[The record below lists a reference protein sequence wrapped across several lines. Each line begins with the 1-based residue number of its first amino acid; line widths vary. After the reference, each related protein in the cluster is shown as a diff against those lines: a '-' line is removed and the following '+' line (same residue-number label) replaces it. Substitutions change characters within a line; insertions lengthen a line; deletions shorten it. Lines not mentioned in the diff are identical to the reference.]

1 MQPIDL
7 QENVDP
13 TKPKV
18 AKSKISKK
26 KEAKSSFKS
35 KPADVGDDEFE
46 SLCEQFQKLDKVCNY
61 PGCKVKVVT
70 IGVTCKFCGLRFCL
84 NHSMAEV
91 HGCGDE
97 ARKAARQQISR
108 EGKLVPGSGAINH
121 KPDRVKRAQLEKK
134 LDKKLGEK
142 NEQRQK
148 KKKEKS

>member
-1 MQPIDL
+1 
-7 QENVDP
+7 
-13 TKPKV
+13 
-18 AKSKISKK
+18 
-26 KEAKSSFKS
+26 
-35 KPADVGDDEFE
+35 
-46 SLCEQFQKLDKVCNY
+46 
-61 PGCKVKVVT
+61 
-70 IGVTCKFCGLRFCL
+70 
-84 NHSMAEV
+84 MAEV

-121 KPDRVKRAQLEKK
+121 KPDRDKRAQLEKK